1 MNNPAQHITAM
12 DAGLISCHSCNLL
25 TDSTGRSH
33 EELECP
39 RCGAR
44 LHSRKTNSL
53 ARTWALVITAF
64 ILYVPAMVL
73 PITRVTSLGQVQTDT
88 IMSGVMLFIQTGS
101 WEIALVIFV
110 ASIVVPMMKLL
121 ILVYL
126 LISVQQKSD
135 MRPNDRA
142 KLYRL
147 TEFVG
152 RWSMVDIY
160 VVAILVAL
168 VNLGVI
174 ADIDA
179 GPAAF
184 YFAAVVIITIFA
196 ARTFDSRLI
205 WDEFNRDA
213 SKDNNEES

>member
-1 MNNPAQHITAM
+1 
-12 DAGLISCHSCNLL
+12 
-25 TDSTGRSH
+25 
-33 EELECP
+33 
-39 RCGAR
+39 
-44 LHSRKTNSL
+44 
-53 ARTWALVITAF
+53 
-64 ILYVPAMVL
+64 
-73 PITRVTSLGQVQTDT
+73 
-88 IMSGVMLFIQTGS
+88 
-101 WEIALVIFV
+101 
-110 ASIVVPMMKLL
+110 MMKLL

-126 LISVQQKSD
+126 LMSVQRKSD
-135 MRPNDRA
+135 RRPNDRA

-184 YFAAVVIITIFA
+184 YFATVVIITIFA
-196 ARTFDSRLI
+196 ARTFDPLLI
-205 WDEFNRDA
+205 WDEI
-213 SKDNNEES
+213 KDNSEETRV

>member
-1 MNNPAQHITAM
+1 MSSPGNNISAM
-12 DAGLISCHSCNLL
+12 QAGLLSCHGCGLL
-25 TDSTGRSH
+25 SARQDSLH
-33 EELECP
+33 QALQCP
-39 RCGAR
+39 RCGAS

-53 ARTWALVITAF
+53 PRTWALVITAF
-64 ILYVPAMVL
+64 ILYVPSMVL
-73 PITRVTSLGQVQTDT
+73 PITTVTSLGAVQSDT
-88 IMSGVMLFIQTGS
+88 IMSGVILFIQSGS

-110 ASIVVPMMKLL
+110 ASIIVPMMKLL

-126 LISVQQKSD
+126 LVSVQHKSRW
-135 MRPNDRA
+135 RPRDRA

-152 RWSMVDIY
+152 RWSMVDVY
-160 VVAILVAL
+160 VVTILVAL
-168 VNLGVI
+168 VNLGVL

-196 ARTFDSRLI
+196 ARTFDPRLI
-205 WDEFNRDA
+205 WDEA
-213 SKDNNEES
+213 GEK